1 MQWEE
6 EESGIDSCPSIS
18 LSTLPITNYYLLIM
32 TTPTPLTT
40 PIPFSQRPR
49 PRTLCLFDVDGTLS
63 LARQAA
69 TPQMLLLLERLRKE
83 CAIGFVGG
91 SDLSKIREQ
100 LQPKGAEDPIH
111 LFDYGFAENGLTAFR
126 FGQQL
131 SSESFVKSLGEQ
143 RYKKLARFCLN
154 YIANEME
161 DIPVMRLVSI
171 RKRDS

>member
-6 EESGIDSCPSIS
+6 EESGLRF
-18 LSTLPITNYYLLIM
+18 LSFYLLVPPTLSLTTISNM
-32 TTPTPLTT
+32 TTST

-83 CAIGFVGG
+83 CAIAFVGG

-161 DIPVMRLVSI
+161 DIPVMRSVKDNEE
-171 RKRDS
+171 R